1 MSIILTKLP
10 DDQPEPLYAEA
21 DAVIST
27 LDGLNWTIQ
36 PDFRS
41 VEDQQKPLTFYHRR
55 LPASVNETEGDL
67 IQEGPGTR
75 YVPIDRWELDPKNP
89 EVSRLSDRDSNVYV
103 LESIVV
109 QNGRAR
115 WNWYPM
121 KKDDPS
127 VPDASIPHRK
137 DGMSYAEL
145 NPTDLEKLISRYA
158 ADQPVLAC
166 HSAATGAPHDP
177 HLLQQI
183 DDDVTTYLTSCV
195 DGMPRRTTLGH
206 TQISFEVPHTV
217 HREVDGITRAAHD
230 FRSAISN
237 SVEPAFQIAAV
248 PTGIKESP
256 ERGLLEVF
264 DSRKQYLVRDIYLL
278 NSHSDELTKYDGP
291 TRHSIMERIDD
302 ANRIHAVYVL
312 EKISEKGGLPPKEEW
327 TFQERHEDELKA
339 RNDDELRVVP
349 YDVNDRQQT
358 ALTSKETQDLIT
370 KYWLQGNVRHI

>member
-1 MSIILTKLP
+1 MSIFPTNLP
-10 DDQPEPLYAEA
+10 DDQPERLYTET

-41 VEDQQKPLTFYHRR
+41 VEDQQKPLSFYHRR
-55 LPASVNETEGDL
+55 LPASVNESEGDL

-75 YVPIDRWELDPKNP
+75 YVPIDRWELDPKSP
-89 EVSRLSDRDSNVYV
+89 GLSQLSDCDS
-103 LESIVV
+103 ESIVV

-115 WNWYPM
+115 WNWFPM

-145 NPTDLEKLISRYA
+145 NPTDLEKLITRYA
-158 ADQPVLAC
+158 ADLPELAC
-166 HSAATGAPHDP
+166 HSAATGALHDP

-195 DGMPRRTTLGH
+195 VGMPRRTSLGH
-206 TQISFEVPHTV
+206 TQISSEVPHTV
-217 HREVDGITRAAHD
+217 HREVDGITRAVHD

-237 SVEPAFQIAAV
+237 SVEPAFQTVAV
-248 PTGIKESP
+248 PIGIKEFP

-302 ANRIHAVYVL
+302 ANRNHAVYVL

-327 TFQERHEDELKA
+327 TFQEWQEDELKA

-370 KYWLQGNVRHI
+370 KYWLQGNVRYI